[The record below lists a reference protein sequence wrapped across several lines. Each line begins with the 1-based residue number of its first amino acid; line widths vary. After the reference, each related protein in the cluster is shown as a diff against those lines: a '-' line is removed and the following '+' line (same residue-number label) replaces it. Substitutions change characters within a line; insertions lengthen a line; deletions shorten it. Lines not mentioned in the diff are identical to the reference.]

1 MINKNQYFMMWFSFI
16 IIIFLFLISGAYA
29 DDFKDKNASSV
40 TKYDLEL
47 MHEFDNLAYDLSDV
61 KLKSLNINKIYSF
74 IIKYKSYI
82 IDYNLLTI
90 DFKVGMGT
98 DDYDYVSD
106 RERDKNYKNISVN
119 LVYPIYDN
127 KIKKEIKN
135 KKLEYKFK
143 ILDEINKYSK
153 LRDKLIGLERELK
166 FKRLIQIR
174 EKLQVKKA
182 IKYLDDKLKTI
193 EYILK
198 LQNDILNTKSNIIS
212 AKLRLLNYVKPSFRE
227 KLKELLK

>member
-90 DFKVGMGT
+90 DFKVGREHRKYGT
-98 DDYDYVSD
+98 KEELMASRIEHMKKINELRKLDTERKILNCINGMFKDDY
-106 RERDKNYKNISVN
+106 I
-119 LVYPIYDN
+119 
-127 KIKKEIKN
+127 
-135 KKLEYKFK
+135 
-143 ILDEINKYSK
+143 
-153 LRDKLIGLERELK
+153 
-166 FKRLIQIR
+166 
-174 EKLQVKKA
+174 
-182 IKYLDDKLKTI
+182 
-193 EYILK
+193 
-198 LQNDILNTKSNIIS
+198 
-212 AKLRLLNYVKPSFRE
+212 KPSGKWNIAKICKDTGLHRNTVYKYITLE
-227 KLKELLK
+227 NI